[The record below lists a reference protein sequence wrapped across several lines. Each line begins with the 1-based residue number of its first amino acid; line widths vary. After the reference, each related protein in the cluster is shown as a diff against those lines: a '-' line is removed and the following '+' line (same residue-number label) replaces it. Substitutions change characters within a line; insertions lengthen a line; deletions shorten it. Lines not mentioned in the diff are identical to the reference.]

1 MNHPPV
7 SFDLNFQ
14 HLCVFGTRKAI
25 ERQTACRALWLVQRC
40 VLMAGGQ
47 LRLHRAPVTGGA
59 VLLSSWTTTCC
70 RPSLSLTMFVPFALA
85 GEYASL
91 QIADLAPRQV
101 QFSLQCGVRLASCCL
116 EFTQD
121 ALVSKLAPLE
131 TINSPPVQSLPIIR
145 GRLQGYVVLPGNR
158 HKRVSWRWRRL
169 SARSRGGL

>member
-25 ERQTACRALWLVQRC
+25 ERQTALRALWLVQGC

-59 VLLSSWTTTCC
+59 VLLSSWAATGC
-70 RPSLSLTMFVPFALA
+70 RPSLILTMFVPFALA
-85 GEYASL
+85 GEYALL

-101 QFSLQCGVRLASCCL
+101 QFSLQCGVRLDASRL
-116 EFTQD
+116 ELTQN
-121 ALVSKLAPLE
+121 ALVTKLAPLE
-131 TINSPPVQSLPIIR
+131 ASDSFAMQCLPIMCS
-145 GRLQGYVVLPGNR
+145 RLQGYVLLPGNR
-158 HKRVSWRWRRL
+158 HKRVC
-169 SARSRGGL
+169 